1 MAAAQKKPAGT
12 AKTTAPRTSTA
23 AKKTQSAAAG
33 KAQNVNKASSAKP
46 AAARS
51 SASKGSS
58 RKTTAVK
65 TNKKTT
71 AAKGYSSSAK
81 RKKNHSK
88 NQVQVDYTILK
99 DIAVIAVF
107 VFCVILQLS
116 CFFTGGGLMQLLH
129 TYNFRWF
136 GVMAYFMPLILFLLP
151 CFIISNWHNSGLIQ
165 KVAAS
170 ILLFLSIETILS
182 IVYETS
188 NIFTVGG
195 GLVGHT
201 LFGVL
206 YRAFG
211 IIGSFVI
218 MIACLFISVVL
229 FFGHSVVT
237 QLQQNSKNAY
247 RAVYSHHKLQQGRR
261 KIRAQEKRLHREQE
275 ENEQLKMQ
283 RMRLENLQKQRQEIL
298 EKKNIN
304 REFVNI
310 QLEES
315 KKQEALNRELLKE
328 QGSQGKRE
336 LRTNTELEEED
347 RSMKEVVLGK
357 EEQKSAEDTNKVT
370 QPSMFIE
377 GEEITTP
384 LRLDTS
390 NILEEEPQKHD
401 DGWVLEPDDEEN
413 EENDLEF
420 DDISENIINKAM
432 ESSSD
437 TESSENISSEN
448 ASFENMSSENM
459 SLDTVLT
466 DAADETAEDISG
478 ASAAGDESVDYRML
492 MRDTKNTGKH
502 DEDESVYTKTVRTAT
517 GKVITVE
524 LDGLPGEN
532 KRPKDSAKIK
542 ERLDQYDEKVVPIAY
557 EEPKEYIFPST
568 DLLTPGTASGKGREE
583 LARSMQET
591 ADKLKRTLQDFGVGV
606 TITNISRGPSVT
618 RYELQPEQG
627 VKVSKIV
634 NLADDI
640 KLNLAA
646 EDIRIEA
653 PIPGKAAIGIEVPN
667 KEKQMVAF
675 RDLLESDEFTKA
687 KSKTIFAAGKDIAGK
702 TVVADI
708 EKMPHLLIA
717 GQTGSG
723 KSVCINTIIM
733 SILYKARPSEVKL
746 IMIDPKVVELS
757 VYNGIPHLLIPV
769 VTDPKKAAAALNWA
783 VNEMEERYKKFAE
796 HKARNIIGYNAQ
808 IDQIEDVPGKDRP
821 EKIPQII
828 VIVDELADLMMTA
841 GTDVEDAIQK
851 LAQKARAAGIHL
863 IIATQRPSVN
873 VITGVIKANI
883 PSRIAFSVASGIDSR
898 TILDETG
905 AEKLLGKGDM
915 LFHPYYISK
924 PVRVQGAFVSDDE
937 VTEVVNFLTQQ
948 KNVIGGK
955 INTNIDLQANMP
967 GSSLPGGDQDEL
979 FETAGRFI
987 IEQEKASIGNLQRHL
1002 RIGFNRAA
1010 RIMDQLYAAGVVSKD
1025 EGTKPRKV
1033 LMKAEEFEEYLQS
1046 R

>member
-12 AKTTAPRTSTA
+12 AKMTAPRTSTA

-33 KAQNVNKASSAKP
+33 RAPNTKKASSSKP
-46 AAARS
+46 VAARS
-51 SASKGSS
+51 S
-58 RKTTAVK
+58 RTTTAIK

-81 RKKNHSK
+81 RKKNHSN

-136 GVMAYFMPLILFLLP
+136 GVMAYCMPLILFLLP

-165 KVAAS
+165 KVTAS

-206 YRAFG
+206 YSAFG

-247 RAVYSHHKLQQGRR
+247 RAVSSHHKLQQGRR

-315 KKQEALNRELLKE
+315 KRQEALNRELLKE

-401 DGWVLEPDDEEN
+401 DGWVLETDDEVN
-413 EENDLEF
+413 EEDDLEF

-437 TESSENISSEN
+437 TESSEN
-448 ASFENMSSENM
+448 MSSENV
-459 SLDTVLT
+459 SSDTVLT
-466 DAADETAEDISG
+466 DAADETEEDISG

-532 KRPKDSAKIK
+532 KRPKDSVKIK

-948 KNVIGGK
+948 KNVRGGE

-987 IEQEKASIGNLQRHL
+987 IDQEKASIGNLQRHL

>member
-1 MAAAQKKPAGT
+1 
-12 AKTTAPRTSTA
+12 
-23 AKKTQSAAAG
+23 
-33 KAQNVNKASSAKP
+33 
-46 AAARS
+46 
-51 SASKGSS
+51 
-58 RKTTAVK
+58 
-65 TNKKTT
+65 
-71 AAKGYSSSAK
+71 
-81 RKKNHSK
+81 
-88 NQVQVDYTILK
+88 
-99 DIAVIAVF
+99 
-107 VFCVILQLS
+107 
-116 CFFTGGGLMQLLH
+116 
-129 TYNFRWF
+129 
-136 GVMAYFMPLILFLLP
+136 
-151 CFIISNWHNSGLIQ
+151 
-165 KVAAS
+165 
-170 ILLFLSIETILS
+170 
-182 IVYETS
+182 
-188 NIFTVGG
+188 
-195 GLVGHT
+195 
-201 LFGVL
+201 
-206 YRAFG
+206 
-211 IIGSFVI
+211 
-218 MIACLFISVVL
+218 
-229 FFGHSVVT
+229 
-237 QLQQNSKNAY
+237 
-247 RAVYSHHKLQQGRR
+247 
-261 KIRAQEKRLHREQE
+261 
-275 ENEQLKMQ
+275 
-283 RMRLENLQKQRQEIL
+283 
-298 EKKNIN
+298 
-304 REFVNI
+304 
-310 QLEES
+310 
-315 KKQEALNRELLKE
+315 
-328 QGSQGKRE
+328 
-336 LRTNTELEEED
+336 
-347 RSMKEVVLGK
+347 
-357 EEQKSAEDTNKVT
+357 
-370 QPSMFIE
+370 
-377 GEEITTP
+377 
-384 LRLDTS
+384 
-390 NILEEEPQKHD
+390 
-401 DGWVLEPDDEEN
+401 
-413 EENDLEF
+413 
-420 DDISENIINKAM
+420 
-432 ESSSD
+432 
-437 TESSENISSEN
+437 
-448 ASFENMSSENM
+448 
-459 SLDTVLT
+459 
-466 DAADETAEDISG
+466 
-478 ASAAGDESVDYRML
+478 
-492 MRDTKNTGKH
+492 
-502 DEDESVYTKTVRTAT
+502 
-517 GKVITVE
+517 
-524 LDGLPGEN
+524 
-532 KRPKDSAKIK
+532 
-542 ERLDQYDEKVVPIAY
+542 
-557 EEPKEYIFPST
+557 
-568 DLLTPGTASGKGREE
+568 
-583 LARSMQET
+583 MQET

-948 KNVIGGK
+948 KNVRGGE

-1025 EGTKPRKV
+1025 EGTKPPKV

>member
-1 MAAAQKKPAGT
+1 
-12 AKTTAPRTSTA
+12 
-23 AKKTQSAAAG
+23 
-33 KAQNVNKASSAKP
+33 
-46 AAARS
+46 
-51 SASKGSS
+51 
-58 RKTTAVK
+58 
-65 TNKKTT
+65 
-71 AAKGYSSSAK
+71 
-81 RKKNHSK
+81 
-88 NQVQVDYTILK
+88 
-99 DIAVIAVF
+99 
-107 VFCVILQLS
+107 
-116 CFFTGGGLMQLLH
+116 
-129 TYNFRWF
+129 
-136 GVMAYFMPLILFLLP
+136 
-151 CFIISNWHNSGLIQ
+151 
-165 KVAAS
+165 
-170 ILLFLSIETILS
+170 
-182 IVYETS
+182 
-188 NIFTVGG
+188 
-195 GLVGHT
+195 
-201 LFGVL
+201 
-206 YRAFG
+206 
-211 IIGSFVI
+211 
-218 MIACLFISVVL
+218 
-229 FFGHSVVT
+229 
-237 QLQQNSKNAY
+237 
-247 RAVYSHHKLQQGRR
+247 
-261 KIRAQEKRLHREQE
+261 
-275 ENEQLKMQ
+275 
-283 RMRLENLQKQRQEIL
+283 
-298 EKKNIN
+298 
-304 REFVNI
+304 
-310 QLEES
+310 
-315 KKQEALNRELLKE
+315 
-328 QGSQGKRE
+328 
-336 LRTNTELEEED
+336 
-347 RSMKEVVLGK
+347 
-357 EEQKSAEDTNKVT
+357 
-370 QPSMFIE
+370 
-377 GEEITTP
+377 
-384 LRLDTS
+384 
-390 NILEEEPQKHD
+390 
-401 DGWVLEPDDEEN
+401 
-413 EENDLEF
+413 
-420 DDISENIINKAM
+420 
-432 ESSSD
+432 
-437 TESSENISSEN
+437 
-448 ASFENMSSENM
+448 
-459 SLDTVLT
+459 
-466 DAADETAEDISG
+466 
-478 ASAAGDESVDYRML
+478 
-492 MRDTKNTGKH
+492 
-502 DEDESVYTKTVRTAT
+502 
-517 GKVITVE
+517 
-524 LDGLPGEN
+524 
-532 KRPKDSAKIK
+532 
-542 ERLDQYDEKVVPIAY
+542 
-557 EEPKEYIFPST
+557 
-568 DLLTPGTASGKGREE
+568 
-583 LARSMQET
+583 MQET

-783 VNEMEERYKKFAE
+783 VNEMEERYTKFAE

-937 VTEVVNFLTQQ
+937 VTAVSYTHLTLP
-948 KNVIGGK
+948 
-955 INTNIDLQANMP
+955 TN
-967 GSSLPGGDQDEL
+967 
-979 FETAGRFI
+979 
-987 IEQEKASIGNLQRHL
+987 
-1002 RIGFNRAA
+1002 
-1010 RIMDQLYAAGVVSKD
+1010 
-1025 EGTKPRKV
+1025 
-1033 LMKAEEFEEYLQS
+1033 
-1046 R
+1046 